1 MAIHKYI
8 ADKWQPELLGKDE
21 QTRGHVNMVS
31 YIVNDYISKQ
41 SEACYR
47 KASVEEAKAACKEA
61 DDTFLPKLV
70 AFRDDRKFLCANEV
84 TWVDFYFF
92 ERL

>member
-1 MAIHKYI
+1 MTYFYLFQKASRIKIKYAQKFNI
-8 ADKWQPELLGKDE
+8 W
-21 QTRGHVNMVS
+21 T
-31 YIVNDYISKQ
+31 
-41 SEACYR
+41 
-47 KASVEEAKAACKEA
+47 SVEEAKAACKEA

>member
-1 MAIHKYI
+1 
-8 ADKWQPELLGKDE
+8 
-21 QTRGHVNMVS
+21 MVS